1 MEEKKEA
8 KSEELVD
15 HRYQIYFSAS
25 KTTNEVIE
33 LLKDIVAHAIEL
45 KYVRPEQ
52 PYKIELVE
60 DSKKA
65 GWKAVRMTTK
75 GSSSGHF
82 RGIGKSRVEAE
93 EDPCALLTRQPPGS
107 SLYQKTT
114 KSPALMEGKLGSF
127 ALWKT

>member
-52 PYKIELVE
+52 PYRLELVE
-60 DSKKA
+60 DSKKG
-65 GWKAVRMTTK
+65 GWRAVRLTTK

-107 SLYQKTT
+107 SLYQKAP